1 MIMKPGGWELMVG
14 WPGLAKR
21 GPSVAV
27 WEIRLEGFLSHL
39 SALMNKE
46 LSSFALVCWFSV
58 LFCCCFVLFGFW
70 FGFKWQHII
79 GFH

>member
-1 MIMKPGGWELMVG
+1 MIMEPGGWELTVG
-14 WPGLAKR
+14 WSGLAR
-21 GPSVAV
+21 GSPALLYG
-27 WEIRLEGFLSHL
+27 IRLEGFLSHL

-70 FGFKWQHII
+70 FGF
-79 GFH
+79 